1 MKKSLLLGAILLVT
15 GAAARA
21 DAVCPTT
28 ANLANYIALGS
39 CTIPYTT
46 FPPGSG
52 PYPSNYNA
60 TLSGFSYTQ
69 GSGAPP
75 ASQITVTLGVTVY
88 NSACPFND
96 TTTCVEVAVG
106 FGGFSTTTSLSGSL
120 DYSVNSGTGPFYWAD
135 LSLSG
140 VVPSGASVAAQAALS
155 NGVSLFTE
163 IVNLPPPAGVDHPD
177 SGFVWFPGAPLV
189 LSVQDSFT
197 ANAGPSGSPTSF
209 GFTNTL
215 VTPEPATLI
224 LMGWGLA
231 VLVATGRKLRTP
243 QPLR

>member
-1 MKKSLLLGAILLVT
+1 MSKLLLLGVILLIT
-15 GAAARA
+15 GTVARA

-28 ANLANYIALGS
+28 ATLANYIALGS

-46 FPPGSG
+46 FPPGSQA
-52 PYPSNYNA
+52 PSNYNA
-60 TLSGFSYTQ
+60 TLSGFGYTP

-75 ASQITVTLGVTVY
+75 ASQITVTLGITVY
-88 NSACPFND
+88 NFACPFND

-135 LSLSG
+135 LLLSG

-155 NGVSLFTE
+155 NGVSLSTE

-209 GFTNTL
+209 GFTNTF

-224 LMGWGLA
+224 LMGWGLVGLLA
-231 VLVATGRKLRTP
+231 AARKLHAPRA
-243 QPLR
+243 